1 MGPKWTEQE
10 LTGCETDGAEA
21 DRTEADRTET
31 ARQPTDSLPAK
42 QQETAAGSPGAAVY
56 RPNTKGERLHSLSL
70 FSCPANSPKT
80 AEPLPDI
87 EA

>member
-1 MGPKWTEQE
+1 MQHVADGIADTLNE
-10 LTGCETDGAEA
+10 GRETDGTKA
-21 DRTEADRTET
+21 

-70 FSCPANSPKT
+70 FSCPAKSPKT

>member
-1 MGPKWTEQE
+1 MAEAGPLQHVADGIADTLNE
-10 LTGCETDGAEA
+10 GRETDG
-21 DRTEADRTET
+21 TKT

-42 QQETAAGSPGAAVY
+42 QQETTAGSPGAAVY

-70 FSCPANSPKT
+70 FSCPANSPKP